1 MKRMSKRIFF
11 CVALT
16 FFLMAGAVP
25 DALAQTSA
33 AKPEEAPKPSR
44 SIVVTY
50 FHTTMRCPTCHNIE
64 EYAKEA
70 VRFHFENEL
79 KSGAVAWRVINVE
92 EPGNEHFVKDYQLY
106 SKHLIVSEIKDGKEA
121 RWKDLKDIWTKVR
134 DEAAFNDYV
143 KTEVAAWLKD

>member
-1 MKRMSKRIFF
+1 MYVIAKKIVLLMIL
-11 CVALT
+11 AL
-16 FFLMAGAVP
+16 FLAVGTLP
-25 DALAQTSA
+25 AVFA
-33 AKPEEAPKPSR
+33 EAPKPAR
-44 SIVVTY
+44 TIVVTY

-70 VRFHFENEL
+70 VQCHFENEL
-79 KSGAVAWRVINVE
+79 KSGAVTWRVINVE

-121 RWKDLKDIWTKVR
+121 RWKDLKEIWTKVR
-134 DEAAFNDYV
+134 DEAAFNEYV